1 MFTATHIFEPEPPYD
16 FDESAGFAMYGRG
29 RYAADSLADGVFSRA
44 LDIGGKTVALS
55 VRSVGEVE
63 RPRIEV
69 RLGRRPAEHL
79 RRSRKPWGWR

>member
-1 MFTATHIFEPEPPYD
+1 MSFEPEPPYD
-16 FDESAGFAMYGRG
+16 FDASVSFAVYGRD

-44 LDIGGKTVALS
+44 LEVGGKTVALS

-69 RLGRRPAEHL
+69 RLSGRPAEL
-79 RRSRKPWGWR
+79 LMRSRKLWGWR